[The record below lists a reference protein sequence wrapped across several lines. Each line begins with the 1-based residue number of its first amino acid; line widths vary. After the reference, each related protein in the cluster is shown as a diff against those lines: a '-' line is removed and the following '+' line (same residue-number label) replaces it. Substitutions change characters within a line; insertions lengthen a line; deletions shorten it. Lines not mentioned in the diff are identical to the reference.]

1 MKKILILTFHF
12 LFFNNFSF
20 AQAPEI
26 EWEKTYGGT
35 KLDDPDDILDLGTDG
50 FIVIGDSY
58 SNDGD
63 VSGHHGSTAYYDVWI
78 VKLDVDH
85 NIEWEKS
92 YGGTQD
98 EHPCSIIQ
106 TPDGFI
112 VGAMSTSND
121 GDVSG
126 NNGSVD
132 YWVFKID
139 TLGDIIWSHLYGGTN
154 IDNARFLKAT
164 PDGGSIF
171 IGESRS
177 TNGDVLG
184 HHGDDGSIDIWVLKL
199 DVLGNIEWQRSLGGT
214 SGEEGYT
221 VDILTDLNYIIA
233 GHAFSIDGDVT
244 GNHGE
249 SDYWII
255 KLSTAGE
262 IIWQKC
268 LGGSDYDYSFWVNAT
283 PEGGCIVTG
292 SSESNNGNVTGHH
305 GTGARDDIWI
315 VKLDFDGIIEWQKSF
330 GGTKDD
336 YGRQIINT
344 SDGNYIFTAHTY
356 SIDGD
361 VIFNHGNSDAW
372 VVKINPFGEII
383 WQKSLGGSEDDSGSN
398 IIELNDQSFVI
409 LVQAYSNDGDVSF
422 NHGSMDYWLVKLFP
436 ECIPS
441 PELCNSLDDN
451 CNGLIDDGITET
463 ISISAGGPITFC
475 QGSSVSLTATYTGA
489 TVQWKKNGTNIPGA
503 TIPTYNVTTKG
514 NYSCVTTSAC
524 DTVESTPIFVNVIK
538 NPNASISA
546 GGPTTFCAGG
556 SVVLTE
562 VAVAGCTYQWYKGA
576 TPIAGATSLTYTATT
591 SGNYKCRV
599 TKAATGCYKNSNAIA
614 VSVPCKV
621 GLPAGEAGEM
631 YNDENAFAIY
641 PNPNNGTF
649 TIEATVMTQNYASPE
664 STIEIYNNLGQLI
677 FSKEVIAN
685 DGIINELIEVDN
697 FIPGFYL
704 IKLWN
709 KNKQYVSTII
719 FE

>member
-1 MKKILILTFHF
+1 M
-12 LFFNNFSF
+12 
-20 AQAPEI
+20 
-26 EWEKTYGGT
+26 
-35 KLDDPDDILDLGTDG
+35 DDPDDILDLGADG

-85 NIEWEKS
+85 NIEWGKS
-92 YGGTQD
+92 YGGTLD

-106 TPDGFI
+106 TTDGFI

-132 YWVFKID
+132 FWVFKID
-139 TLGDIIWSHLYGGTN
+139 TLGEIIWSHLYGGTN

-184 HHGDDGSIDIWVLKL
+184 HHGVDGSIDIWVLKL
-199 DVLGNIEWQRSLGGT
+199 DALGNIEWQRSLGGT
-214 SGEEGYT
+214 SGEDGYT

-283 PEGGCIVTG
+283 PDGGCIVTG
-292 SSESNNGNVTGHH
+292 SSESNNGNVTGQH

-344 SDGNYIFTAHTY
+344 TDGNYIFTGFTY
-356 SIDGD
+356 SNDGD

-372 VVKINPFGEII
+372 VVKINPLGEII
-383 WQKSLGGSEDDSGSN
+383 WQKSLGGSEDDYGSN
-398 IIELNDQSFVI
+398 IIELNDHSFAV
-409 LVQAYSNDGDVSF
+409 LVQTYSNDGDVSF

-436 ECIPS
+436 ECLPS

-463 ISISAGGPITFC
+463 ITISAGGPITFC
-475 QGSSVSLTATYTGA
+475 QGSSVLLTATYSGA
-489 TVQWKKNGTNIPGA
+489 TVQWNKNGTNIPGA
-503 TIPTYNVTTKG
+503 TSETYNVTTKG

-524 DTVESTPIFVNVIK
+524 DTTESTPIFVNVIK

-556 SVVLTE
+556 SVILTE

-599 TKAATGCYKNSNAIA
+599 TKAATGCFKNSNAIA
-614 VSVPCKV
+614 VSVPCRE

-631 YNDENAFAIY
+631 IANEINVY
-641 PNPNNGTF
+641 PNPATTF
-649 TIEATVMTQNYASPE
+649 ITIETNE
-664 STIEIYNNLGQLI
+664 SDIESVTLYDALGRLINNVSSQEN
-677 FSKEVIAN
+677 SV
-685 DGIINELIEVDN
+685 IINVANLSAGIYFVK
-697 FIPGFYL
+697 
-704 IKLWN
+704 IKTSIAFSITTFV
-709 KNKQYVSTII
+709 KK
-719 FE
+719 

>member
-1 MKKILILTFHF
+1 MKNFLILTLHL
-12 LFFNNFSF
+12 LFFINFSF

-35 KLDDPDDILDLGTDG
+35 KLDDPDDILDLGADG

-85 NIEWEKS
+85 NIEWGKS
-92 YGGTQD
+92 YGGTLD

-106 TPDGFI
+106 TTDGFI

-132 YWVFKID
+132 FWVFKID
-139 TLGDIIWSHLYGGTN
+139 TLGEIIWSHLYGGTN

-184 HHGDDGSIDIWVLKL
+184 HHGVDGSIDIWVLKL
-199 DVLGNIEWQRSLGGT
+199 DALGNIEWQRSLGGT
-214 SGEEGYT
+214 SGEDGYT

-233 GHAFSIDGDVT
+233 GHAFSNDGDVT
-244 GNHGE
+244 GNHGQ

-268 LGGSDYDYSFWVNAT
+268 LGGTDYDYGFCVNAT
-283 PEGGCIVTG
+283 SDGGCIVTG
-292 SSESNNGNVTGHH
+292 SSESINGDVTGHH
-305 GTGARDDIWI
+305 GTGARDDMWI
-315 VKLDFDGIIEWQKSF
+315 VKLDFNGIIEWQKSF

-344 SDGNYIFTAHTY
+344 TDGNYIFTGFTY
-356 SIDGD
+356 SNDGD

-372 VVKINPFGEII
+372 VVKINPLGEII
-383 WQKSLGGSEDDSGSN
+383 WQKSLGGSEDDYGSN
-398 IIELNDQSFVI
+398 IIELNDHSFAV
-409 LVQAYSNDGDVSF
+409 LVQTYSNDGDVSF

-436 ECIPS
+436 ECLPS

-463 ISISAGGPITFC
+463 ITISAGGPITFC
-475 QGSSVSLTATYTGA
+475 QGSSVLLTATYSGA
-489 TVQWKKNGTNIPGA
+489 TVQWNKNGTNIPGA
-503 TIPTYNVTTKG
+503 TSETYNVTTKG

-524 DTVESTPIFVNVIK
+524 DTTESTPIFVNVIK

-556 SVVLTE
+556 SVILTE

-599 TKAATGCYKNSNAIA
+599 TKAATGCFKNSNAIA
-614 VSVPCKV
+614 VSVPCRE

-631 YNDENAFAIY
+631 IANEINVY
-641 PNPNNGTF
+641 PNPATTF
-649 TIEATVMTQNYASPE
+649 ITIETNE
-664 STIEIYNNLGQLI
+664 SDIESVTLYDALGRLINNVSSQEN
-677 FSKEVIAN
+677 SV
-685 DGIINELIEVDN
+685 IINVANLSAGIYFVK
-697 FIPGFYL
+697 
-704 IKLWN
+704 IKTSN
-709 KNKQYVSTII
+709 AFSITTFVKK
-719 FE
+719 